1 MDLRIDRSITVVIVA
16 KLAKSFG
23 KVVFDSIGSPAQYTE
38 SLGDFR
44 YSEIGQLFLE
54 RC

>member
-1 MDLRIDRSITVVIVA
+1 LLPSGLSTMNLRVA

-23 KVVFDSIGSPAQYTE
+23 NPRFAE

-44 YSEIGQLFLE
+44 Y
-54 RC
+54 